1 MGRKY
6 RGEEGKWEGK
16 KGTVPDSHGPL
27 PWTEKGVGRAL
38 CSRI

>member
-6 RGEEGKWEGK
+6 RGEEGKWEGRR
-16 KGTVPDSHGPL
+16 GTVPDSHGPL
-27 PWTEKGVGRAL
+27 PWTEEGVGRAL